1 MIFLR
6 FYFNDDDDVDVAK
19 CYAKP
24 FMTDGWERKRGERE
38 KRERRGGGI
47 NVAIPQ
53 NAATMAE
60 THSQKKNRR
69 HLGWNEN

>member
-38 KRERRGGGI
+38 KRERSGGASTSQYHKMQPQWQKHTVRRKT
-47 NVAIPQ
+47 VA
-53 NAATMAE
+53 T
-60 THSQKKNRR
+60 
-69 HLGWNEN
+69 